1 MASWTAPHAG
11 EPGGGHD
18 RPAELPG
25 GGGIRRRPGYAEGKI
40 VQQDDG
46 SYGVLFTKG
55 TIGIVFK
62 GGVTQTFQL
71 YAGSIPFCVSG
82 GIKPKASFQVTLC
95 SGEKNAELL
104 PDPMDVEASLEM
116 KAAALAALMDAAD
129 WQPQSRDYLGTA
141 PEPEASLLT
150 VGGENTVLEADFVT
164 EAGIYPYAAVQA
176 AALPGGG
183 QVAVWTEDPGAA
195 VRAEANN
202 RTVLWYSYDR
212 GSGRWTDPAPVEAED
227 DGTADFNPRLKVL
240 DGRAYLVWQDAS
252 RPLTAADDE
261 TTTPGLMD
269 LTCAVFDPDRA
280 EWTVLGTV
288 GTDHYDTTADV
299 VLLGGEPAVV
309 WSG

>member
-1 MASWTAPHAG
+1 MASWTAPHTG

-95 SGEKNAELL
+95 SDEKNAELL

-141 PEPEASLLT
+141 PEPEAGLLA

-202 RTVLWYSYDR
+202 RTVLWHSYDR

-227 DGTADFNPRLKVL
+227 DGTADLHPRL
-240 DGRAYLVWQDAS
+240 
-252 RPLTAADDE
+252 
-261 TTTPGLMD
+261 
-269 LTCAVFDPDRA
+269 
-280 EWTVLGTV
+280 
-288 GTDHYDTTADV
+288 
-299 VLLGGEPAVV
+299 
-309 WSG
+309 